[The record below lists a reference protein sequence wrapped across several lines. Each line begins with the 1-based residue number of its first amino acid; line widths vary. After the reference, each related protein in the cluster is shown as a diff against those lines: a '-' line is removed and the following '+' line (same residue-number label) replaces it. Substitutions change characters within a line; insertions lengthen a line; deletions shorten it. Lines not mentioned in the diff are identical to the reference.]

1 MIESK
6 PIAAEDSSVASAA
19 LDQHHR
25 LGASVTN
32 PRTGELMSSARKWS
46 VPLVPEAGEVFDR
59 APTAEQFTNFAATH
73 RDLFSKHPN
82 AQIGTWIDP
91 QTDLHHLDIV
101 GTTSS
106 KNSAMNAANLLGEK
120 GIFRIDRNEF
130 VPSQNSGNRPVG
142 APSIDDRFNALRT
155 AEPPSETFSGIHY
168 SHTKLDF
175 IDGGRRGSPS
185 PNGKLPPAGAE
196 SARVRAGDAIGDSSL
211 NAPPGFYVYPEGSLP
226 DPSIALRKHSSR
238 VQGKLS
244 FANITTEPAWA
255 NAIQEGTQTALAKG
269 AKPDIASALALNH
282 AENTL
287 RDAGFDG
294 YYNPNHPNTRFIFDS
309 HEATPLG
316 AKPTTEPTPIAKI
329 GAAQKLAADQ
339 NLTAD
344 AKQAAD
350 VVQKSTVSTEP
361 GQPEKTGQN
370 ASSAASL
377 PSDPSDPAGL
387 LEAGEKHRNAFLS

>member
-6 PIAAEDSSVASAA
+6 PIAAEDPSVASAA
-19 LDQHHR
+19 IDQHHR
-25 LGASVTN
+25 IGASVTN
-32 PRTGELMSSARKWS
+32 PRTGELMSNARKWS
-46 VPLVPEAGEVFDR
+46 VPLVPEAGEVSDR
-59 APTAEQFTNFAATH
+59 APTAEQFTSFAATH
-73 RDLFSKHPN
+73 RDLLSKHPN

-91 QTDLHHLDIV
+91 QNDLHHLDIV

-106 KNSAMNAANLLGEK
+106 KNSAMNAANLMGEK

-130 VPSQNSGNRPVG
+130 APSQNAGNRPAG
-142 APSIDDRFNALRT
+142 APSIDDRFNALRS

-185 PNGKLPPAGAE
+185 PDGKLPPAGAE
-196 SARVRAGDAIGDSSL
+196 SARVRAGDAVGDSLL

-226 DPSIALRKHSSR
+226 DPSIATRKHSSR

-244 FANITTEPAWA
+244 FANIATEPSWQ

-269 AKPDIASALALNH
+269 LKPDQASALALNH
-282 AENTL
+282 AENTI

-294 YYNPNHPNTRFIFDS
+294 YFNPNHPNTRFIFDS

-316 AKPTTEPTPIAKI
+316 AKPETAPTPIAKI
-329 GAAQKLAADQ
+329 GAAQKATSDQKLAV
-339 NLTAD
+339 D
-344 AKQAAD
+344 AKHASDA
-350 VVQKSTVSTEP
+350 V
-361 GQPEKTGQN
+361 QN
-370 ASSAASL
+370 ASSSS
-377 PSDPSDPAGL
+377 SDSSDPAGL
-387 LEAGEKHRNAFLS
+387 LEAGEKHRNAFMS